1 MPETP
6 HIYVVDD
13 DELVLDTLN
22 AVFSFAGFNVT
33 TFNQA
38 EVFLAANLPTDNCC
52 LILDLRMPNMSG
64 LELQRLLAE
73 RQIDLPVIIYS
84 GNADVATTVRAMSGG
99 AFTLVQKPISN
110 DLLIETVRDAMRKH
124 QQQFKEKQQF
134 AEAETRL
141 SQLTDRERAVALL
154 ATEGMSA
161 AEIADRLC
169 ISARTAEAHK
179 ASIFKKLN
187 IKSVALLAQLV
198 VMARLKH

>member
-52 LILDLRMPNMSG
+52 LILDLRMPRMSG

-110 DLLIETVRDAMRKH
+110 DLLIETVREAMRKH
-124 QQQFKEKQQF
+124 QQQYEEKNRF
-134 AEAETRL
+134 ADARARL
-141 SQLTDRERAVALL
+141 NLLTDRERSVALL
-154 ATEGMSA
+154 AAEGLTASD
-161 AEIADRLC
+161 IANQLC